1 MCSSDIEQVLQ
12 FRHSRFNCA
21 GEDREVHE
29 KVWRTRRSCF
39 ASLYL
44 LYCFDVLV
52 AFAVV
57 ATYAYRWKVSTLS
70 SQRYGYWIL
79 FKTIE
84 INSGCPFVERYSS
97 YSDVLPGCWSFV
109 AVRSSLKR
117 LITCSLIGIDLFL
130 FRFRVSE
137 KLGTKDM
144 AFFKVGKIS

>member
-70 SQRYGYWIL
+70 SQRYGYWIHL
-79 FKTIE
+79 KTVE
-84 INSGCPFVERYSS
+84 INSGCPFVES
-97 YSDVLPGCWSFV
+97 YPSFSDVRRACRSFF
-109 AVRSSLKR
+109 AVRSSLKL
-117 LITCSLIGIDLFL
+117 LISCNLIGLDLFYS
-130 FRFRVSE
+130 V
-137 KLGTKDM
+137 LGFWRSLGQTIWH
-144 AFFKVGKIS
+144 FSR

>member
-70 SQRYGYWIL
+70 SQRYGYWIHL
-79 FKTIE
+79 KTVE
-84 INSGCPFVERYSS
+84 INSGCLFVERYSS

-109 AVRSSLKR
+109 AVRSSLTR
-117 LITCSLIGIDLFL
+117 LITCSLIGIDLFYSVL
-130 FRFRVSE
+130 GFRRS
-137 KLGTKDM
+137 LGQ
-144 AFFKVGKIS
+144 KIWHFSR